1 MQKKYI
7 FFLIISVLVNLIFY
21 RNSPNNLFDFSSFLF
36 DSVDYIA
43 DAVLGCPRWT
53 DQRGKETDKVGYL
66 LFPLDDSL
74 LVLAD
79 FGCLELERVMEVV
92 VGFTAYLCAC

>member
-1 MQKKYI
+1 MLAKLHKKTENQEKKNIFIYKYFLFVI
-7 FFLIISVLVNLIFY
+7 SFLKFFL
-21 RNSPNNLFDFSSFLF
+21 

-43 DAVLGCPRWT
+43 NAVLCCPRWT
-53 DQRGKETDKVGYL
+53 NQRRNKTNKVGYL

-79 FGCLELERVMEVV
+79 FGCLELKRVAEVV
-92 VGFTAYLCAC
+92 VDFTAYLCAC

>member
-1 MQKKYI
+1 MKFI
-7 FFLIISVLVNLIFY
+7 LFGFFL
-21 RNSPNNLFDFSSFLF
+21 
-36 DSVDYIA
+36 DSVDYVA

>member
-1 MQKKYI
+1 MALT
-7 FFLIISVLVNLIFY
+7 FCTL
-21 RNSPNNLFDFSSFLF
+21 LF
-36 DSVDYIA
+36 DSVDYIT
-43 DAVLGCPRWT
+43 DTVLCSSRWT
-53 DQRGKETDKVGYL
+53 DQRGKKTDKVGYL

-79 FGCLELERVMEVV
+79 FGCLELKRIAEVV